1 MRLFLRVFGSDGN
14 VRGGRRAITAE
25 VITAEVITAEVTA
38 VEAIT
43 VEAVTTEAIPSV
55 RSKMIGGDRR

>member
-25 VITAEVITAEVTA
+25 VITVEAIT

>member
-25 VITAEVITAEVTA
+25 VITAEVIT

-43 VEAVTTEAIPSV
+43 VEAITTEAIPSV

>member
-14 VRGGRRAITAE
+14 VRGGRRAITAD
-25 VITAEVITAEVTA
+25 VITADVIT

>member
-14 VRGGRRAITAE
+14 VRGGRRA
-25 VITAEVITAEVTA
+25 ITAEVITAEVTA

-55 RSKMIGGDRR
+55 RSKVIGGDRR

>member
-25 VITAEVITAEVTA
+25 VITAEVTA

-43 VEAVTTEAIPSV
+43 AEAVTTEAIPSV

>member
-14 VRGGRRAITAE
+14 VRGGRRA
-25 VITAEVITAEVTA
+25 ITAEVITAEVTA

-55 RSKMIGGDRR
+55 RSKMIGGDRH

>member
-25 VITAEVITAEVTA
+25 AITAEVIAAEAITAEV
-38 VEAIT
+38 
-43 VEAVTTEAIPSV
+43 IPSG
-55 RSKMIGGDRR
+55 RSKMIGVDRR

>member
-25 VITAEVITAEVTA
+25 VITAEVIT

>member
-25 VITAEVITAEVTA
+25 VITAEVTT